1 MTKIWLEFFLGKIGR
16 YLIDF
21 FAKYYM
27 WIIPFVFAYGVF
39 MSLASYNLRRIEK
52 KINYEI
58 INQTKHLL
66 RRNPKANFANIVE
79 NIVINWEDITKLYS
93 FFPYVANEFDLWVTQ
108 ARPAK
113 VRTLIMGDKNRIRLV
128 LERKNIF
135 FAEDKRNVRKN
146 LYLDYINRIFR
157 QR

>member
-27 WIIPFVFAYGVF
+27 WIIPFVFAYGIF

-66 RRNPKANFANIVE
+66 RRNPKANFTSIVE

-108 ARPAK
+108 ASPAK

-135 FAEDKRNVRKN
+135 FAEDKRNARKN
-146 LYLDYINRIFR
+146 LYLDYINKIFR